1 MELHLPRFYFLSVL
15 LFWVWEEWT
24 DHRSPSLSNE
34 DNGIMCL
41 TGLLWGLNEIMDV
54 TAHTRQYLAA
64 INIKNDN
71 TKAMVKDN
79 RNVLK

>member
-1 MELHLPRFYFLSVL
+1 
-15 LFWVWEEWT
+15 
-24 DHRSPSLSNE
+24 
-34 DNGIMCL
+34 MCL